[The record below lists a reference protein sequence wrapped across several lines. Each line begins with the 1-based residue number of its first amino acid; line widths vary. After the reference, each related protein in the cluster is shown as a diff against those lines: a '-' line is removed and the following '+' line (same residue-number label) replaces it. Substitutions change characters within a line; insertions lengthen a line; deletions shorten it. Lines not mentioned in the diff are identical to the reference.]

1 MIKQG
6 EQIGYRYEVIR
17 PIDKGAFGQV
27 VKCIDYKDPSQRV
40 IAAKISKNKKFDV
53 DNANVE
59 IHLLEKLATP
69 LQGDNEGFDCLVHM
83 IDHFRFRQHVIIV
96 FDCLSLNLY
105 KYQKMNKRSKQAFN
119 PQ

>member
-1 MIKQG
+1 MKPG
-6 EQIGYRYEVIR
+6 EHIGYRYEVIR
-17 PIDKGAFGQV
+17 LIDKGAFGQV
-27 VKCIDYKDPSQRV
+27 IKCVDYKDPNQKV

-59 IHLLEKLATP
+59 IRLLEKLMKP
-69 LQGDNEGFDCLVHM
+69 YEEDDEGRDCLVQM

-119 PQ
+119 PY